1 MNILLIKVFSDYHP
15 ESKLKWLFSVLQV
28 SLPVTGYLRYKA
40 GEHFL
45 SDILIGTAVGTLI
58 GILVPRFHKT
68 RQT

>member
-1 MNILLIKVFSDYHP
+1 MVVFS
-15 ESKLKWLFSVLQV
+15 FAGITTGT
-28 SLPVTGYLRYKA
+28 TGYLWYKA